1 MEVGTILKFV
11 RLIREERVGDVLKQ
25 RRRRPVGVML
35 RLVEARQNTLRDDD

>member
-11 RLIREERVGDVLKQ
+11 RLIRRKGFGDVLKQ

-35 RLVEARQNTLRDDD
+35 RLVEARQNTLQDDD